1 MFSIPALPTN
11 GARHAF
17 SWSSTRWDLVRGAQ
31 QLEQYVNDR
40 PYVSSSYLTVAM
52 GRIFGTALAGNC
64 QKRPELVDSK
74 LPLEIAVEVIRAGG
88 GADILHKLFEPLGYR
103 VGATPIPLDEKFADW
118 GASPYFRLTLD
129 AHTTVHDVLS
139 HLYVL
144 LPVLDNEK
152 HYYIGD
158 AEVDK
163 LLRRGEGWLGNHPH
177 RELIVQRYLK
187 RKPSLVDQALTR
199 LLDEENAAVDAGE
212 SRTEQA
218 ALAEKDLERP
228 MTAPCS
234 SRGSCR
240 FEVARPTNRPDRG
253 GVVRQSGLESGR
265 SGQVA

>member
-1 MFSIPALPTN
+1 M
-11 GARHAF
+11 
-17 SWSSTRWDLVRGAQ
+17 DLVRGAQ